1 MSFATSILNR
11 EYCQSKA
18 QKILFS
24 FEVAYQILIN
34 ADCWAAFSK
43 QEQIRKKGALFGQK
57 KTSFQI
63 QHGCL
68 GSTLYLGH
76 IMPAERDWW
85 FACSLLLICL
95 QRLLGGGCKK
105 PPLSIRIFL
114 KSDIYH
120 QRDYAGEG
128 KNFTIWHDSSLL
140 ISAIQSAIARKVT
153 FFSFFEDSLVCAM
166 LPFNRNW
173 NLKNP
178 ILCFFFSG
186 RTTSTIF
193 YSYLITVHKESFHSW
208 FEHSNWYLKKALAWT
223 DYSP

>member
-1 MSFATSILNR
+1 MYL
-11 EYCQSKA
+11 
-18 QKILFS
+18 LFRS
-24 FEVAYQILIN
+24 NVPDTYLVN

-114 KSDIYH
+114 KSDICIPPERLCRGGKKLYH
-120 QRDYAGEG
+120 LTWQQPSHICYTERDSQKSNFFFFFWRFPSLCNVAFQSKLEFEKSNFMFLFFWQNDEYNILFVSNNCTQRVVPFMIRAFKLIPKKSVGL
-128 KNFTIWHDSSLL
+128 NWLFTI
-140 ISAIQSAIARKVT
+140 V
-153 FFSFFEDSLVCAM
+153 
-166 LPFNRNW
+166 
-173 NLKNP
+173 
-178 ILCFFFSG
+178 
-186 RTTSTIF
+186 
-193 YSYLITVHKESFHSW
+193 
-208 FEHSNWYLKKALAWT
+208 
-223 DYSP
+223 

>member
-1 MSFATSILNR
+1 MYL
-11 EYCQSKA
+11 
-18 QKILFS
+18 LFRS
-24 FEVAYQILIN
+24 SVPDTYLVN

-140 ISAIQSAIARKVT
+140 ISAIQRAIARKVT
-153 FFSFFEDSLVCAM
+153 FF
-166 LPFNRNW
+166 
-173 NLKNP
+173 
-178 ILCFFFSG
+178 FFFWRFPSLCNVAFQSKLEFEKSNFMFLFFWQNDEYNILFVSNN
-186 RTTSTIF
+186 RTQRVVPFMIRAFKLIPKKSVGLNWLFTI
-193 YSYLITVHKESFHSW
+193 V
-208 FEHSNWYLKKALAWT
+208 
-223 DYSP
+223 